1 MIQLDS
7 TGVDKQIE
15 KKSLNRMGR
24 DGNIRRVVIGGVG
37 GGQEQMD
44 TFKIHCMQFTKN

>member
-7 TGVDKQIE
+7 TGVDKQIK

-24 DGNIRRVVIGGVG
+24 DGNMRRVVIGGVG

-44 TFKIHCMQFTKN
+44 IFKIHCMQFPKN